1 MKLRFEAYFGAGR
14 YDDVLVLAETTIN
27 NSDERIE
34 EAYYWR
40 GRVYSEQGRANDASS
55 MYQIALRLNPNFEPA
70 QQALAG

>member
-1 MKLRFEAYFGAGR
+1 M
-14 YDDVLVLAETTIN
+14 N